1 MSTPWNTPGEGGSTP
16 PPASHPEHPQS
27 IQYTER
33 IQRTQRTQR
42 TEGHPPSVGEPDWR
56 RLSPRTLLVH
66 CGWLGAPLGSL
77 ALTALATGGRIT
89 GGAWLTL
96 AAIAAA
102 FAVVTGAGLV
112 RWARTGFRVTGE
124 SLEVRSGLLTR
135 RMRSVPLHR
144 IRTVDLTASPLH
156 RLLGVTVLRAGTA
169 GSGESGG
176 ELSLEALATAEG
188 ERLRAE
194 LLARAA
200 TGTVDEDPVLARIN
214 WRWLRYA
221 PLTFWVVGGV
231 FVAGGSAYRVLHE
244 IGIEPWKLGFVR
256 RAFEEFGNG
265 MLWLTIPA
273 ALLAVVLLGSVG
285 AVVLYVENWWDYR
298 LEWADAGTL
307 RVHRGLLTTRSVTIE
322 RARLRGVVLREPLL
336 LRAGGGATVRA
347 VAGGLGNKEE
357 NRKRSG
363 LLPPAPRRDA
373 LQVASGTLQSP
384 FPTREM
390 TGRQESGSLVRHPRV
405 ALRRRRVRGA
415 LFGVLPGAVLLA
427 GLGAAFTAPVLLH
440 AAWIYAAVT
449 TPVALWLARDAYR
462 NLGHGIAGRHLVAR
476 SGTFSRDTL
485 VLRRE
490 AVAAWTFTTSPF
502 TRRAGLV
509 SLTAA
514 VAAGEEGYRIPDLA
528 EGAAPGFAAAATP
541 GLLDEFLVHPQ
552 STRGGTTYQR
562 RKGDSAP
569 EGRFGTGDMT

>member
-1 MSTPWNTPGEGGSTP
+1 MSTPWNGPADAPQDGGTPTP
-16 PPASHPEHPQS
+16 APCPEHAEERPASADRPE
-27 IQYTER
+27 
-33 IQRTQRTQR
+33 
-42 TEGHPPSVGEPDWR
+42 WR

-96 AAIAAA
+96 ATIAAA
-102 FAVVTGAGLV
+102 FAVLTGAGLV

-135 RMRSVPLHR
+135 RVRSVPLHR

-169 GSGESGG
+169 GSGEGRG
-176 ELSLEALATAEG
+176 ELSLEALPVAEG
-188 ERLRAE
+188 ERLRTE

-200 TGTVDEDPVLARIN
+200 TGTIAEDPVLARIN

-231 FVAGGSAYRVLHE
+231 FAAGGSAYRVLHE

-273 ALLAVVLLGSVG
+273 ALLAVIALGSVG
-285 AVVLYVENWWDYR
+285 AVALYVENWWNYR

-363 LLPPAPRRDA
+363 LLPPAPRREA
-373 LQVASGTLQSP
+373 VQVAGGALQSP
-384 FPTREM
+384 FPAIKM
-390 TGRQESGSLVRHPRV
+390 TERQEGQLARHPRV
-405 ALRRRRVRGA
+405 ALRRRRVRGM
-415 LFGVLPGAVLLA
+415 LFGVLPGTALLA
-427 GLGAAFTAPVLLH
+427 GLGAAFTPVLLH
-440 AAWIYAAVT
+440 AAWIYAVIA
-449 TPVALWLARDAYR
+449 TPVVLWLARDAYR

-541 GLLDEFLVHPQ
+541 GLLDEFLTHPQ
-552 STRGGTTYQR
+552 RN
-562 RKGDSAP
+562 GDSAP
-569 EGRFGTGDMT
+569 AT

>member
-1 MSTPWNTPGEGGSTP
+1 MSAPWDGAGEAGAPTPAPYATEHTAASAAGE
-16 PPASHPEHPQS
+16 
-27 IQYTER
+27 
-33 IQRTQRTQR
+33 
-42 TEGHPPSVGEPDWR
+42 WR

-66 CGWLGAPLGSL
+66 FSWLVAPVGSL
-77 ALTALATGGRIT
+77 ALTALATGGRIST
-89 GGAWLTL
+89 GAWFSL
-96 AAIAAA
+96 AGVAAA
-102 FAVVTGAGLV
+102 FAVVTLAGLI
-112 RWARTGFRVTGE
+112 RWARTDFRVTGE
-124 SLEVRSGLLTR
+124 SLDVRSGLLTR
-135 RMRSVPLHR
+135 RLRSVPLHR

-169 GSGESGG
+169 GSGESSG
-176 ELSLEALATAEG
+176 ELSLDTLPVAEG

-200 TGTVDEDPVLARIN
+200 GGATAEDPVLALIN

-231 FVAGGSAYRVLHE
+231 FAAGGSAYRALHE

-256 RAFEEFGNG
+256 RAFTEFGNG
-265 MLWLTIPA
+265 MLWLTVPA
-273 ALLAVVLLGSVG
+273 ALLTVIVLGSVG
-285 AVVLYVENWWDYR
+285 AVVLYVENWWNYR

-363 LLPPAPRRDA
+363 LLPPAPRREA
-373 LQVASGTLQSP
+373 VRVAGGTLQSP
-384 FPTREM
+384 FPDAELPHHGGVALTP
-390 TGRQESGSLVRHPRV
+390 HPRV
-405 ALRRRRVRGA
+405 ALRRRRVRGL
-415 LFGVLPGAVLLA
+415 LFAVLPGTALLA
-427 GLGAAFTAPVLLH
+427 GLGAAFTPVLLH
-440 AAWIYAAVT
+440 AAWIYAVLV

-462 NLGHGIAGRHLVAR
+462 SLGHGIAGRHLVVR

-485 VLRRE
+485 ALRRE

-509 SLTAA
+509 TLTAA
-514 VAAGEEGYRIPDLA
+514 VAAGEEGYRVPDLA

-541 GLLDEFLVHPQ
+541 GILDEFLASPRQ
-552 STRGGTTYQR
+552 DGPTAAT
-562 RKGDSAP
+562 
-569 EGRFGTGDMT
+569 

>member
-1 MSTPWNTPGEGGSTP
+1 MSTPWKGSGGDGS
-16 PPASHPEHPQS
+16 PAPTAAP
-27 IQYTER
+27 YADER
-33 IQRTQRTQR
+33 SATQAA
-42 TEGHPPSVGEPDWR
+42 PAWR

-89 GGAWLTL
+89 GGAWFTL
-96 AAIAAA
+96 AAIATA
-102 FAVVTGAGLV
+102 FAVVTAAGLV
-112 RWARTGFRVTGE
+112 RWARTDFRVTGE
-124 SLEVRSGLLTR
+124 SLDVRSGLLTR
-135 RMRSVPLHR
+135 RLRSVPLHR

-169 GSGESGG
+169 GSKEGGG
-176 ELSLEALATAEG
+176 ELSLEALPVAEG

-200 TGTVDEDPVLARIN
+200 TGAVAEDPVLARIS

-231 FVAGGSAYRVLHE
+231 FAAGGSAYRALHE
-244 IGIEPWKLGFVR
+244 MGIEPWKLGFVR

-265 MLWLTIPA
+265 MLWLTVPA
-273 ALLAVVLLGSVG
+273 ALLAVIALGSVG
-285 AVVLYVENWWDYR
+285 AVVLYVENWWSYR

-363 LLPPAPRRDA
+363 LLPPAPRREA
-373 LQVASGTLQSP
+373 VRVAGGTMQSP
-384 FPTREM
+384 FPGEGM
-390 TGRQESGSLVRHPRV
+390 TECQEGFLMGHPRV
-405 ALRRRRVRGA
+405 ALRRRRMRGL
-415 LFGVLPGAVLLA
+415 LFAVLPGSALLA
-427 GLGAAFTAPVLLH
+427 GLGAAFTPVLLH
-440 AAWIYAAVT
+440 AAWIYALVT
-449 TPVALWLARDAYR
+449 TPVVLWLARDAYR

-485 VLRRE
+485 VLRRD

-509 SLTAA
+509 TLTAA

-541 GLLDEFLVHPQ
+541 GILDEFLTHPA
-552 STRGGTTYQR
+552 RNGGP
-562 RKGDSAP
+562 AAAA
-569 EGRFGTGDMT
+569 

>member
-1 MSTPWNTPGEGGSTP
+1 M
-16 PPASHPEHPQS
+16 PAPAPHPEHAES
-27 IQYTER
+27 AQYTEHAR
-33 IQRTQRTQR
+33 YDEPAPYTQYTPHAEER
-42 TEGHPPSVGEPDWR
+42 PASVSGGQEWR

-96 AAIAAA
+96 VAIAAA
-102 FAVVTGAGLV
+102 FAVVAGAGLV
-112 RWARTGFRVTGE
+112 RWARTDFRVTGE

-135 RMRSVPLHR
+135 RVRSVPLHR

-156 RLLGVTVLRAGTA
+156 RLLDVTVLRAGTA
-169 GSGESGG
+169 GSGLGGG
-176 ELSLEALATAEG
+176 ELSLEALPVAEG

-200 TGTVDEDPVLARIN
+200 TGTASEDPVLAQIN

-231 FVAGGSAYRVLHE
+231 FAAGGSAYRVLHE

-273 ALLAVVLLGSVG
+273 ALLTVIVLGSVG
-285 AVVLYVENWWDYR
+285 AVALYVENWWDYR

-363 LLPPAPRRDA
+363 LLPPAPRREA
-373 LQVASGTLQSP
+373 VQVASGVLRSP
-384 FPTREM
+384 FPGSKVTAH
-390 TGRQESGSLVRHPRV
+390 QEHALTRHPRV
-405 ALRRRRVRGA
+405 ALRRRRVRGM
-415 LFGVLPGAVLLA
+415 LFGVLPGTALLA
-427 GLGAAFTAPVLLH
+427 GLGAAFTPVLLH
-440 AAWIYAAVT
+440 AAWIYAVIA

-462 NLGHGIAGRHLVAR
+462 NLGHGITGRHLVAR

-541 GLLDEFLVHPQ
+541 GLLDEFLTHPQ
-552 STRGGTTYQR
+552 RN
-562 RKGDSAP
+562 GDSAP
-569 EGRFGTGDMT
+569 AT

>member
-1 MSTPWNTPGEGGSTP
+1 MSAARHDGPDTGDGAPAPAPHDDGPAVPGAAG
-16 PPASHPEHPQS
+16 
-27 IQYTER
+27 
-33 IQRTQRTQR
+33 
-42 TEGHPPSVGEPDWR
+42 WR

-89 GGAWLTL
+89 GGAWVTL
-96 AAIAAA
+96 AAIAAT
-102 FAVVTGAGLV
+102 FTVLTAVGLV
-112 RWARTGFRVTGE
+112 RWARTDFRVTGE
-124 SLEVRSGLLTR
+124 SLDVRSGLLTR
-135 RMRSVPLHR
+135 RLRSVPLHR

-169 GSGESGG
+169 GSGEGGG
-176 ELSLEALATAEG
+176 ELALEALPVAEA

-200 TGTVDEDPVLARIN
+200 TGAVAEDPVLARIN

-231 FVAGGSAYRVLHE
+231 FVAGGSAYRALHE
-244 IGIEPWKLGFVR
+244 MGIEPWKLGFVR

-265 MLWLTIPA
+265 MLWLTLPA
-273 ALLAVVLLGSVG
+273 ALLAVIALGSVG
-285 AVVLYVENWWDYR
+285 ALVLYVENWWNYR

-307 RVHRGLLTTRSVTIE
+307 RVHRGLLTTRSVTVE
-322 RARLRGVVLREPLL
+322 RARLRGVVVREPLL

-363 LLPPAPRRDA
+363 LLPPAPRREA
-373 LQVASGTLQSP
+373 VRVAGGTLRTP
-384 FPTREM
+384 FPDPEV
-390 TGRQESGSLVRHPRV
+390 TGHQIDGGHHLAPHPRA
-405 ALRRRRVRGA
+405 ALRRRRMRGL
-415 LFGVLPGAVLLA
+415 LFAVLPGVALLA
-427 GLGAAFTAPVLLH
+427 GLGAVFGPVLLH
-440 AAWIYAAVT
+440 AAWIYAVLT
-449 TPVALWLARDAYR
+449 TPAVLWLARDAYR
-462 NLGHGIAGRHLVAR
+462 NLGHGIVGEHLVVR

-485 VLRRE
+485 ALRRE

-509 SLTAA
+509 TLTAA
-514 VAAGEEGYRIPDLA
+514 VAAGEEGYRVPDLA
-528 EGAAPGFAAAATP
+528 AGAAPGFAATATP
-541 GLLDEFLVHPQ
+541 GILDEFLTHPARNGGRTP
-552 STRGGTTYQR
+552 ST
-562 RKGDSAP
+562 
-569 EGRFGTGDMT
+569 

>member
-1 MSTPWNTPGEGGSTP
+1 MSTPWKGSGDDGA
-16 PPASHPEHPQS
+16 PAPTAAP
-27 IQYTER
+27 YADER
-33 IQRTQRTQR
+33 SATQAA
-42 TEGHPPSVGEPDWR
+42 PAWR

-89 GGAWLTL
+89 GGAWFTL
-96 AAIAAA
+96 AAIATA
-102 FAVVTGAGLV
+102 FAVVTAAGLI
-112 RWARTGFRVTGE
+112 RWARTDFRVTGE
-124 SLEVRSGLLTR
+124 SLDVRSGLLTR
-135 RMRSVPLHR
+135 RLRSVPLHR

-169 GSGESGG
+169 GSKEGGG
-176 ELSLEALATAEG
+176 ELSLEALPVAEG

-200 TGTVDEDPVLARIN
+200 TGAVAEDPVLARIS

-231 FVAGGSAYRVLHE
+231 FAAGGSAYRALHE
-244 IGIEPWKLGFVR
+244 MGIEPWKLGFVR

-265 MLWLTIPA
+265 MLWLTVPA
-273 ALLAVVLLGSVG
+273 ALLAVIALGSVG
-285 AVVLYVENWWDYR
+285 AVVLYVENWWSYR

-363 LLPPAPRRDA
+363 LLPPAPRREA
-373 LQVASGTLQSP
+373 VRVAGGTMQSP
-384 FPTREM
+384 FPGEDM
-390 TGRQESGSLVRHPRV
+390 TGRQEGFPMGHPRV
-405 ALRRRRVRGA
+405 ALRRRRMRGL
-415 LFGVLPGAVLLA
+415 LFAVLPGSALLA
-427 GLGAAFTAPVLLH
+427 GLGAAFTPVLLH
-440 AAWIYAAVT
+440 AAWIYALVT
-449 TPVALWLARDAYR
+449 TPVVLWLARDAYR

-485 VLRRE
+485 VLRRD

-509 SLTAA
+509 TLTAA

-528 EGAAPGFAAAATP
+528 EGAAPGFAAAASP
-541 GLLDEFLVHPQ
+541 GILDEFLTHPA
-552 STRGGTTYQR
+552 RNGGP
-562 RKGDSAP
+562 AAAA
-569 EGRFGTGDMT
+569 

>member
-1 MSTPWNTPGEGGSTP
+1 MSTPWKGSGGDGA
-16 PPASHPEHPQS
+16 PAPTAAP
-27 IQYTER
+27 YADER
-33 IQRTQRTQR
+33 SATQAA
-42 TEGHPPSVGEPDWR
+42 PAWR

-89 GGAWLTL
+89 GGAWFTL
-96 AAIAAA
+96 AAIATA
-102 FAVVTGAGLV
+102 FAVVTAAGLI
-112 RWARTGFRVTGE
+112 RWARTDFRVTGE
-124 SLEVRSGLLTR
+124 SLDVRSGLLTR
-135 RMRSVPLHR
+135 RLRSVPLHR

-169 GSGESGG
+169 GSKEGGG
-176 ELSLEALATAEG
+176 ELSLEALPVAEG

-200 TGTVDEDPVLARIN
+200 TGAVAEDPVLARIS

-231 FVAGGSAYRVLHE
+231 FAAGGSAYRALHE
-244 IGIEPWKLGFVR
+244 MGIEPWKLGFVR

-265 MLWLTIPA
+265 MLWLTVPA
-273 ALLAVVLLGSVG
+273 ALLAVIALGSVG
-285 AVVLYVENWWDYR
+285 AVVLYVENWWSYR

-363 LLPPAPRRDA
+363 LLPPAPRREA
-373 LQVASGTLQSP
+373 VRVAGGTMQSP
-384 FPTREM
+384 FPGEDM
-390 TGRQESGSLVRHPRV
+390 TERQDGFPMGHPRV
-405 ALRRRRVRGA
+405 ALRRRRMRGL
-415 LFGVLPGAVLLA
+415 LFAVLPGSALLA
-427 GLGAAFTAPVLLH
+427 GLGAAFTPVLLH
-440 AAWIYAAVT
+440 AAWIYALVT
-449 TPVALWLARDAYR
+449 TPVVLWLARDAYR

-485 VLRRE
+485 VLRRD

-509 SLTAA
+509 TLTAA

-541 GLLDEFLVHPQ
+541 GILDEFLTHPA
-552 STRGGTTYQR
+552 RNGGP
-562 RKGDSAP
+562 AAAA
-569 EGRFGTGDMT
+569 

>member
-1 MSTPWNTPGEGGSTP
+1 MSTPWKGSGDDGA
-16 PPASHPEHPQS
+16 PAPTAAP
-27 IQYTER
+27 YADER
-33 IQRTQRTQR
+33 SATQAA
-42 TEGHPPSVGEPDWR
+42 PAWR

-89 GGAWLTL
+89 GGAWFTL
-96 AAIAAA
+96 AAIATA
-102 FAVVTGAGLV
+102 FAVVTAAGLI
-112 RWARTGFRVTGE
+112 RWARTDFRVTGE
-124 SLEVRSGLLTR
+124 SLDVRSGLLTR
-135 RMRSVPLHR
+135 RLRSVPLHR

-169 GSGESGG
+169 GSKEGGG
-176 ELSLEALATAEG
+176 ELSLEALPVAEG

-200 TGTVDEDPVLARIN
+200 TGAVAEDPVLARIS

-231 FVAGGSAYRVLHE
+231 FAAGGSAYRALHE
-244 IGIEPWKLGFVR
+244 MGIEPWKLGFVR

-265 MLWLTIPA
+265 MLWLTVPA
-273 ALLAVVLLGSVG
+273 ALLAVIALGSVG
-285 AVVLYVENWWDYR
+285 AVVLYVENWWSYR

-363 LLPPAPRRDA
+363 LLPPAPRREA
-373 LQVASGTLQSP
+373 VRVAGGTMQSP
-384 FPTREM
+384 FPGEDM
-390 TGRQESGSLVRHPRV
+390 TGRQEGFPMGHPRV
-405 ALRRRRVRGA
+405 ALRRRRMRGL
-415 LFGVLPGAVLLA
+415 LFAVLPGSALLA
-427 GLGAAFTAPVLLH
+427 GLGAAFTPVLLH
-440 AAWIYAAVT
+440 AAWIYALVT
-449 TPVALWLARDAYR
+449 TPVVLWLARDAYR

-485 VLRRE
+485 VLRRD

-509 SLTAA
+509 TLTAA

-528 EGAAPGFAAAATP
+528 EGAAPGFAATATP
-541 GLLDEFLVHPQ
+541 GILDEFLTHPA
-552 STRGGTTYQR
+552 RNGGP
-562 RKGDSAP
+562 AAAA
-569 EGRFGTGDMT
+569 